1 MKMAED
7 RSVVAE
13 VKQLVG
19 QTTRLLKLEVEL
31 GKAELAGK
39 AGSLAKGAGLLVA
52 AALLGLVSLLV
63 LTAAAVLVLATAV
76 AGWLAALIVFGVYLA
91 AALLI
96 ALIGL
101 SALKKATPLVPKRAI
116 DSLKGDIEWV
126 GTQLKSA
133 RR

>member
-1 MKMAED
+1 MKPDD
-7 RSVVAE
+7 RPLSAE
-13 VKQLVG
+13 VKQLAG

-31 GKAELAGK
+31 AKAELAGK
-39 AGSLAKGAGLLVA
+39 ARSLGKGAGLLIA

-63 LTAAAVLVLATAV
+63 VTAAAVLALATAL
-76 AGWLAALIVFGVYLA
+76 AGWLAALIVFAVYLV

-96 ALIGL
+96 ALIGVR
-101 SALKKATPLVPKRAI
+101 ALKQATPLVPQRAI
-116 DSLKGDIEWV
+116 DSLKGDIKWV